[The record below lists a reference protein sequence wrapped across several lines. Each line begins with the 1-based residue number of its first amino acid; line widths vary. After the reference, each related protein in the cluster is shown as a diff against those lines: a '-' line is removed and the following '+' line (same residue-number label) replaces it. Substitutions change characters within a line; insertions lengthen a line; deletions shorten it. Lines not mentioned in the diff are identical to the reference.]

1 MQVDE
6 GNHYLMTKEEME
18 NKIATYTAGRAAEEV
33 VFHSVTTGASND
45 IERATQIARA
55 MVTQYGMSEKFGLMG
70 LESIQNRYLDGRA
83 VMNCSDATGALI
95 DEEVKE
101 MLKVAYDK
109 AKKII
114 EDHREVMDEIAEFL
128 IERETITGK
137 EFMEIYNKSLK
148 KDELESVEAN
158 VEEDKEK
165 TELSEAET
173 VSEESS
179 LKDAESQDAQKVTEK
194 KDSEQ
199 TKQEE

>member
-1 MQVDE
+1 M
-6 GNHYLMTKEEME
+6 
-18 NKIATYTAGRAAEEV
+18 I
-33 VFHSVTTGASND
+33 
-45 IERATQIARA
+45 
-55 MVTQYGMSEKFGLMG
+55 TQYGMSEKFGLIG
-70 LESIQNRYLDGRA
+70 LESIQNRYLDGRPVSNCGQETA
-83 VMNCSDATGALI
+83 SEIDQEVM
-95 DEEVKE
+95 K
-101 MLKVAYDK
+101 MLKEAYEEAKRLLTEHRNTLDK
-109 AKKII
+109 
-114 EDHREVMDEIAEFL
+114 IAYFL

-148 KDELESVEAN
+148 KDEPES

>member
-1 MQVDE
+1 MIRLYICQ
-6 GNHYLMTKEEME
+6 
-18 NKIATYTAGRAAEEV
+18 NK
-33 VFHSVTTGASND
+33 
-45 IERATQIARA
+45 
-55 MVTQYGMSEKFGLMG
+55 
-70 LESIQNRYLDGRA
+70 DG
-83 VMNCSDATGALI
+83 SLYI
-95 DEEVKE
+95 DKN
-101 MLKVAYDK
+101 
-109 AKKII
+109 AK
-114 EDHREVMDEIAEFL
+114 DGEIAAYLLEK
-128 IERETITGK
+128 ETITGK